1 MTKPPKRPMSRRVTT
16 DDDQSPRRAPT
27 RAERRRKV
35 VAFVA
40 IAGLLLSTGGAVVA
54 VIAGALLGSNE
65 SPIATT
71 IPTTA
76 VTEPPAVALQFPP
89 QGASAPEVVTCPEP
103 DGSSP
108 RTTSFGATP
117 PVCLQ
122 TAPDGSIDTGVDYLA
137 TISTTAGD
145 LTYQLTTAV
154 APQTVNT
161 FVFLARFGFWDGAP
175 FDTILPLGWAES
187 GTEFSDVVTEP
198 NVADRPPGFTIA
210 SEAPDEG
217 MVSTPGML
225 AMVPGAQGVS
235 EPGRLLVAL
244 GDRAAG
250 LPVATTFFGVL
261 LDGAATLTAL
271 QQAGT
276 QSGRPSQQITI
287 TSITVEAEG

>member
-1 MTKPPKRPMSRRVTT
+1 MTKPPKRPTSRRVTT
-16 DDDQSPRRAPT
+16 ADDQSPRRTPT

-35 VAFVA
+35 VAIVVT
-40 IAGLLLSTGGAVVA
+40 AGLLLSTGGAVVA
-54 VIAGALLGSNE
+54 VILGSLLGGNDN
-65 SPIATT
+65 PTPT
-71 IPTTA
+71 VPTTA

-89 QGASAPEVVTCPEP
+89 QGASASEVVTCPEP

-108 RTTSFGATP
+108 RTTSFGANP

-122 TAPDGSIDTGVDYLA
+122 TTPDGSIDTDVDYLA

-154 APQTVNT
+154 APRTVNA
-161 FVFLARFGFWDGAP
+161 FVFLARYGFWDGAP
-175 FDTILPLGWAES
+175 FDTVLPLGWAEA
-187 GTEFSDVVTEP
+187 GTEFSDVQTEP

-210 SEAPDEG
+210 SEAPDQG

-287 TSITVEAEG
+287 TSITVEAES